1 MCVLIIV
8 SSLAHICSSSLF
20 FCLCSVVCE
29 IRSSRFIHRLQ
40 FVLIGIFKKH
50 LQAKSFFFLE
60 LIDHLFI
67 IIKIYL
73 FDVARLSYKSSPSG
87 QLKAARCALLCIFS
101 RWFSLWLFWS
111 SHHTPA
117 LVLRRSFSVPF
128 IIFTGHQLLQFS
140 PQRILSCTYEDD
152 AIAEQQRSA
161 VPRSDRRLLL
171 LEKELDNV

>member
-1 MCVLIIV
+1 MKLDHLVLFTGFNLSWLGFLKNIY
-8 SSLAHICSSSLF
+8 
-20 FCLCSVVCE
+20 
-29 IRSSRFIHRLQ
+29 RPNP
-40 FVLIGIFKKH
+40 
-50 LQAKSFFFLE
+50 FFFLE

-67 IIKIYL
+67 IIKIDL

-171 LEKELDNV
+171 LEKELDNVWHVLLEYWSGAAGPGNVTMHRRVI